1 MLNNKKETRMKLNK
15 MIILVAS
22 IGFSYNALATEQTAV
37 IKDPNQQPVYQAFK
51 NEVPDFGPYK
61 VERSMSSVPTSI
73 VNPADVVAKKGAL
86 SFVSGQKLQKIG
98 KGAVVRNLLTGDL
111 STVTGNFILLLED
124 GTSANEIA
132 NAAGL
137 NLVSVFPGTPIAVF
151 SIPESG
157 DLLTAFEQLKAIDG
171 VLETKI
177 EVAENMFKSN

>member
-98 KGAVVRNLLTGDL
+98 KSAVVRNLLTGDL
-111 STVTGNFILLLED
+111 STVTGNFILLLE
-124 GTSANEIA
+124 NEIA

>member
-1 MLNNKKETRMKLNK
+1 
-15 MIILVAS
+15 
-22 IGFSYNALATEQTAV
+22 
-37 IKDPNQQPVYQAFK
+37 
-51 NEVPDFGPYK
+51 
-61 VERSMSSVPTSI
+61 
-73 VNPADVVAKKGAL
+73 
-86 SFVSGQKLQKIG
+86 KLQKIG